1 MESFKENNSNGKMNL
16 FMTRNIKNM
25 ITDHI
30 WNVKF
35 DLISLDDLIQRID
48 ARIKHNLTPIHLTG
62 VNTEVVAL
70 ASKDKFLQKAI
81 IESDF
86 VNIDNALVVLTL
98 RLLGYSVPSRIA
110 TPDLFESLLS
120 LSNNRKYKVYILG
133 AKQQVLEKA
142 IENIKKTY
150 PAIVVNGQHGFFQK
164 DQEKS
169 IVEKIKEFSP
179 DMLFLALPSPYKE
192 SFILKYKAEINAKVF
207 LGVGGAIDVKGGLI
221 KRAPLFLR
229 NIGLE
234 GLHRT
239 LQNPL
244 YFGKRILI
252 YYPRF
257 IKIVICSKKC
267 Q

>member
-1 MESFKENNSNGKMNL
+1 MF
-16 FMTRNIKNM
+16 T
-25 ITDHI
+25 
-30 WNVKF
+30 
-35 DLISLDDLIQRID
+35 
-48 ARIKHNLTPIHLTG
+48 
-62 VNTEVVAL
+62 
-70 ASKDKFLQKAI
+70 
-81 IESDF
+81 
-86 VNIDNALVVLTL
+86 
-98 RLLGYSVPSRIA
+98 
-110 TPDLFESLLS
+110 
-120 LSNNRKYKVYILG
+120 
-133 AKQQVLEKA
+133 
-142 IENIKKTY
+142 
-150 PAIVVNGQHGFFQK
+150 VVNGQHGFFQK
-164 DQEKS
+164 DQEKL

-207 LGVGGAIDVKGGLI
+207 LGVGGAIDVKGGQI

-234 GLHRT
+234 GIHRT